1 MCSLKSQLSKTAK
14 MKLLSFIHSFALFK
28 FVHDDPNM
36 NANYRC
42 TYTISIAYLVI
53 NSFAQSMTLQGT
65 HPVYFIALHDV
76 AGLVALHDHD
86 FFCEF

>member
-1 MCSLKSQLSKTAK
+1 
-14 MKLLSFIHSFALFK
+14 
-28 FVHDDPNM
+28 M